1 MTCKGMGGICEP
13 CHLWSW
19 GCCERLSWVQNQMNT
34 TDMSW
39 NIIEPVTKWTA
50 SHGSSLGQL
59 LLSSCKSLHSTLL
72 TWKSQEELERCRN
85 GIKVKVTPKPTT
97 RKCSIV
103 FYSCLN
109 GFLWSLHS
117 FLKFTSTESSPPPFL
132 AQRLWQHHRTRSLPW
147 PSHNRVWTNQTPPNL
162 SEESI
167 LLQSVIHVCVYVWF
181 LPISISIFSLKGWL
195 CQLFMIHTLHQSSW
209 PTCRSPWQL

>member
-1 MTCKGMGGICEP
+1 
-13 CHLWSW
+13 
-19 GCCERLSWVQNQMNT
+19 
-34 TDMSW
+34 
-39 NIIEPVTKWTA
+39 
-50 SHGSSLGQL
+50 
-59 LLSSCKSLHSTLL
+59 LL